1 MSSLCKLG
9 DDGVCRSCKKTVGN
23 LFITCYF
30 CKDKFHSVNCS
41 IPTSICNSSFH
52 NLYKPLSEK
61 SGVNANR
68 PGNFLFACDTCMT
81 KFEVDQ
87 VKNDNDK
94 LQSLQSQVN
103 NLGSGIKDIINMLS
117 NKQGNADIASNLQQ
131 ISNGLNASSSI
142 NKGSVWNRKESSVD
156 KDVNSNVEYPQLDS
170 DKHDTNRIN
179 TAMKEKSSVLVI
191 DKFDNE
197 SAEKESLNKIE
208 NLVTS
213 NKFDIHNSYKNKVG
227 KTVIVCRTDEQRD
240 NLKAEIESQ
249 MPSLGVKS
257 AGNLNRTIVVAGF
270 SRNHDEDNILD
281 SLQEQNHCIKDF
293 LAFKSHNGQD
303 LKVDNHI
310 SVIAVRPLKRDPGL
324 SQVILRVSFDLRI
337 LIKKNGDKLRVGMR
351 RCPVYDRFFL

>member
-1 MSSLCKLG
+1 
-9 DDGVCRSCKKTVGN
+9 
-23 LFITCYF
+23 
-30 CKDKFHSVNCS
+30 
-41 IPTSICNSSFH
+41 
-52 NLYKPLSEK
+52 
-61 SGVNANR
+61 
-68 PGNFLFACDTCMT
+68 MT

-197 SAEKESLNKIE
+197 SVEKESLNKIE
-208 NLVTS
+208 SLVTS

-324 SQVILRVSFDLRI
+324 SQVILRV
-337 LIKKNGDKLRVGMR
+337 
-351 RCPVYDRFFL
+351 